1 VSFALVQLGRIA
13 LLEGDQAAAEGA
25 YREALMTAEAAGAGW
40 FAALA
45 RVSLATAL
53 HSKGDDQAATTALQ
67 QVLTWA
73 ENANTRGRQ
82 FFYLAL
88 AGDPQTLATDAL
100 T

>member
-1 VSFALVQLGRIA
+1 
-13 LLEGDQAAAEGA
+13 
-25 YREALMTAEAAGAGW
+25 M

-45 RVSLATAL
+45 RVGLATTL
-53 HSKGDDQAATTALQ
+53 HAKGDDQAATTALQ

-73 ENANTRGRQ
+73 ENTNTRSRQ

-88 AGDPQTLATDAL
+88 AGDPKTLATEAL